1 MEYQHAATT
10 FASLGRSLLSLR
22 RNQVSL
28 VDLDDNQHHHDDYQ
42 KLVADTFLDLASASN
57 NHVLS
62 LTWLLRLLN
71 SFIYCHE
78 HFTSALLLHRP
89 KRLAISDF
97 FDRSLKALDICV
109 AVGEVLDHICICL
122 SHAKIIVHA
131 LSQPMSKSHAMRAKK
146 ELGELIKLL
155 GENNDTGSRLSG
167 RKANERNNLCV
178 LLHAIGKDLIVP
190 PRAFDNSSVIV
201 HTYTMSYVLAFVMRM
216 LVVAITCGDRGM
228 NTNLLVPAPPGRQY
242 EWAAPMIAIQET
254 IHEEWRKKGKEGC
267 GVTGLMKELQI
278 IERCSQRLTEL
289 VGSDQLLLEEG
300 KITEVRQQLLEM
312 KDVCDSLEKGLKIF
326 RRQVREA
333 FHRIIKGRNKVLVH
347 LCRSVDSSK
356 PFPNYVEVVSA

>member
-28 VDLDDNQHHHDDYQ
+28 VDLDDNQHRHDDYQ
-42 KLVADTFLDLASASN
+42 KLVADTFYELASGSN

-89 KRLAISDF
+89 KRLAISDL

-122 SHAKIIVHA
+122 SHAKIIVHV
-131 LSQPMSKSHAMRAKK
+131 LSQPKSKFHVMRAKEK
-146 ELGELIKLL
+146 LGELIKLL
-155 GENNDTGSRLSG
+155 GENNDTGNRSSG
-167 RKANERNNLCV
+167 RKTNERNNLHV
-178 LLHAIGKDLIVP
+178 LLHAIGKDLMVP
-190 PRAFDNSSVIV
+190 LRAFANNSVVV
-201 HTYTMSYVLAFVMRM
+201 HIYTMSYVLAFVMWT

-228 NTNLLVPAPPGRQY
+228 TTNLLVPAPPGRQF
-242 EWAAPMIAIQET
+242 EWAASMIVIQEK
-254 IHEEWRKKGKEGC
+254 IHEDWRKREKEGC
-267 GVTGLMKELQI
+267 TEAGLMKELQM
-278 IERCSQRLTEL
+278 IEKCSQRLTEL
-289 VGSDQLLLEEG
+289 VGSDQLPLEEG
-300 KITEVRQQLLEM
+300 KITDVRQQLLELE
-312 KDVCDSLEKGLKIF
+312 DVCNSLEEGLKIF

-333 FHRIIKGRNKVLVH
+333 FHRIIKSRNKVLFH
-347 LCRSVDSSK
+347 LGRFVDS
-356 PFPNYVEVVSA
+356 